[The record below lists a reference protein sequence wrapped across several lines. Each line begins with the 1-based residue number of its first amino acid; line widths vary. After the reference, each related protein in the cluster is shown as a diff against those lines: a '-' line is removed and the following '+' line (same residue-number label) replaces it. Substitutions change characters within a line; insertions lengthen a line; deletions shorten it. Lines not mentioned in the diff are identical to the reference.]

1 MSPRRN
7 RFEQLRITPGAFFII
22 ATEIGLSLVWLLSSA
37 TARSQIAEYVVSTP
51 TAVFEHGYVWT
62 IITSNFLELEFISL
76 LLHGVMMWM
85 FVPTLERFWGIAR
98 FFRFFAVTSIVGQLA
113 GLGMGYV
120 TGRDFPIA
128 GIDPFIY
135 ASVVAF
141 GVIYAR
147 QQVSFFGVLPLT
159 GRQMMWGFIAFL
171 CLFIGL
177 QQFWELGAA
186 LGAAMIAAAVMTSKK
201 ISPGLA
207 WKRWRLARA
216 RRKLSVIDGGNKPK
230 RRKDEQK
237 WLN

>member
-1 MSPRRN
+1 VSARR

-22 ATEIGLSLVWLLSSA
+22 AIEIGFSLIWLLADAGTRA
-37 TARSQIAEYVVSTP
+37 TIAEYAVATP
-51 TAVFEHGYVWT
+51 SNVFEHGRVWT
-62 IITSNFLELEFISL
+62 LLTSNFLELQFISL
-76 LLHGVMMWM
+76 LLHALMMWM
-85 FVPTLERFWGIAR
+85 FVPTLERFWGTAR
-98 FFRFFAVTSIVGQLA
+98 FYRFFAVVSLLGSLA
-113 GLGMGYV
+113 GVAMGHV

-141 GVIYAR
+141 GIVYGR

-159 GRQMMWGFIAFL
+159 GRQFMWGFIAFL

-186 LGAAMIAAAVMTSKK
+186 LAVAMITAAIMTSKRV
-201 ISPGLA
+201 SPGLA

-216 RRKLSVIDGGNKPK
+216 RSKLSVIDGGASKKKPK
-230 RRKDEQK
+230 DEAK